1 MRTIAMLML
10 LAVPASARQD
20 DERIVRLV
28 QELGADDYKVREA
41 AEAELKKIGPPA
53 IPHLKKALEDRDAER
68 AERARRVL
76 AELERPKPE
85 EKEKK
90 TPRRSGIKSVYR
102 DLARGL
108 TVTVED
114 GKIEVTVPEEDKET
128 GKKVYKTYKAD
139 SIEEFKEK
147 HPDVAR
153 KWDIERVLPRFEFR
167 PMEPGE
173 FDKWW
178 EEWKKRFDE
187 DLKGLRDPL
196 DGDFDKWFEEQRKLL
211 DELRKRRFGE
221 SPEKRPPVPSEGGGE
236 FGIKIEPVNETLAAQ
251 LELKEGEGVQ
261 VAEVKAGSRAEK
273 SGLKKHDVLVKMNGR
288 SITDKWEFRRDVR
301 ASLEKGFELEYF
313 RSGKRE
319 SVKVKGQE

>member
-1 MRTIAMLML
+1 MRTIAILLL
-10 LAVPASARQD
+10 LAVPALAQE
-20 DERIVRLV
+20 DERIARLV

-41 AEAELKKIGPPA
+41 AEAELKKIGAPA
-53 IPHLKKALEDRDAER
+53 IPPLKKALEDKDAER

-76 AELERPKPE
+76 TEIEKPKPE

-90 TPRRSGIKSVYR
+90 APRRSGIKSVYR

-114 GKIEVTVPEEDKET
+114 GKIEVVVPEEDKET

-147 HPDVAR
+147 YPEVAK
-153 KWDIERVLPRFEFR
+153 KWDVEHVLPRFEFR

-187 DLKGLRDPL
+187 DMKGLRDPL
-196 DGDFDKWFEEQRKLL
+196 DRDFDQWFEEQRKLL

-221 SPEKRPPVPSEGGGE
+221 PPERRPVPSEGGE

-261 VAEVKAGSRAEK
+261 VAEVKPGSLAEK
-273 SGLKKHDVLVKMNGR
+273 SGLKKHDVVVKMNGK
-288 SITDKWEFRRDVR
+288 TVADKWEFRRDVR
-301 ASLEKGFELEYF
+301 ASLGKGFELEYF
-313 RSGKRE
+313 RAGKRE
-319 SVKVKGQE
+319 TMKVKAQE